1 MNTLH
6 LISDDR
12 MKHSVHI
19 DCSNTGACDT
29 AIEHLKSEAT
39 GTDNTII
46 ICDKNNMPLTY
57 MDFAVSPTKPT
68 VVDLVIDIDDGVV
81 LFALAVVLLVAYM
94 VFI

>member
-6 LISDDR
+6 LISDDQ

-19 DCSNTGACDT
+19 DCSTTRSCDA

-39 GTDNTII
+39 GTTNTII

-57 MDFAVSPTKPT
+57 MDFERKHRSRMAVTETPSQGN
-68 VVDLVIDIDDGVV
+68 LMLMGAVILMVI
-81 LFALAVVLLVAYM
+81 YM
-94 VFI
+94 IYNQ